1 MVTPKNSA
9 CIYIYMPIIVF
20 GVSIIYF
27 VDWLVLVVL
36 YLLNSHF
43 LALDTKNYKNFNFY
57 LILLSSEYF
66 KTSPFLITHTIPR
79 HDCGFSYVCLLVV
92 SEMILC
98 IVTDSYKLLF
108 VFAKTNHW
116 KIKSKC
122 FHLNTHN

>member
-66 KTSPFLITHTIPR
+66 KTSPFLITPQFQDTT
-79 HDCGFSYVCLLVV
+79 VV
-92 SEMILC
+92 FLMCAFFWS
-98 IVTDSYKLLF
+98 VR
-108 VFAKTNHW
+108 
-116 KIKSKC
+116 
-122 FHLNTHN
+122 